1 LHLGIFEHPGR
12 SVFSAK
18 HQGWFYSRSER
29 MKGEPVWRILA
40 MAMALWVLLN
50 PAGAIGKEYEHP
62 GTRSVKE
69 LFPPEFISGR
79 QYRLRETVFCD
90 GTLNQY
96 TVDSNFGTFEVTG
109 NGALRK
115 LIREIQAISILR
127 QVSGHEAYAD
137 SLGKAAEKPLRF
149 GEHLIQDPV
158 DTFHEVSRGVY
169 RTVENAYTS
178 ATTKRSPHQDSQAE
192 ELLAFSAYKREN
204 AYRLGVDVY
213 STNPVLQKELSR
225 VGWSSVAGSLS
236 FSAAMMPLGTVGT
249 VVSTSRTGQQV
260 MEALREEPPSALRRI
275 NEQKLVDMG
284 VSTLTAKHFLDH
296 PIFSPRHQTVITTSL
311 GALQRVRGK
320 DRFIRFILSAE
331 NEASANSFMVVAEIL
346 RGYHRQISPL
356 RQITPRS
363 DLVLASAENGYL
375 FIPFPADYG
384 LWTERMDRT
393 LTALVKDRHSSD
405 PNAKFELWVTGTL
418 SPVAREELK
427 RLGILIIENV
437 DQKIELMD

>member
-1 LHLGIFEHPGR
+1 
-12 SVFSAK
+12 
-18 HQGWFYSRSER
+18 

-96 TVDSNFGTFEVTG
+96 TLDSNFGTFEVTG
-109 NGALRK
+109 DGALRK
-115 LIREIQAISILR
+115 LIREILAISILR
-127 QVSGHEAYAD
+127 RVSGSEAYTD
-137 SLGKAAEKPLRF
+137 SMGKAAEKPLRF
-149 GEHLIQDPV
+149 GGHLIEDPV
-158 DTFHEVSRGVY
+158 NTVNEIANGVY
-169 RTVENAYTS
+169 RTVQNAYTS
-178 ATTKRSPHQDSQAE
+178 ATTTPSPHQDSQAE
-192 ELLAFSAYKREN
+192 ELLALSAYKREN

-213 STNPVLQKELSR
+213 SSNPVLQKELNR

-236 FSAAMMPLGTVGT
+236 FSAAMLPLGTVGT
-249 VVSTSRTGQQV
+249 VVSTSRTGQQI
-260 MEALREEPPSALRRI
+260 MESLREESPAALRRI
-275 NEQKLVDMG
+275 NERRLVDMG
-284 VSTLTAKHFLDH
+284 VSMLTAKHFLDH
-296 PIFSPRHQTVITTSL
+296 PVFSPRHQTIITASL

-331 NEASANSFMVVAEIL
+331 NEASANSFMVVTEIL
-346 RGYHRQISPL
+346 REYQLKISPL
-356 RQITPRS
+356 RQIILRS
-363 DLVLASAENGYL
+363 DLVLADAENGYL
-375 FIPFPADYG
+375 FVPFAADYG

-393 LTALVKDRHSSD
+393 LTSLVRERRSSD
-405 PNAKFELWVTGTL
+405 SKAKFELWVTGTL
-418 SPVAREELK
+418 SPFAREEVK
-427 RLGILIIENV
+427 RLGILVIENV